1 MNEKNSIIKN
11 ANPDR
16 VKVIKMQSS
25 INETTVEQRL
35 REKQKRLKAID
46 IEEKIPVL
54 EPEQVEKTIIIK
66 KKRNKIVPILT
77 LSVLGCLA
85 SSMYV
90 IMGDKEIK
98 TGVEPMELAKVESN
112 RSDLTEVKPTIYEPK
127 NEVET
132 IESVESIEKQDI
144 VGEILQTAEVQKTE
158 VKTNDNLTLPVT
170 DVIVQNSKDEESLDS
185 LIHMINNDIAINKE
199 NNESE
204 QKETITTQS
213 PVVQQNEEKREARAD
228 SLETQSSLEIQ
239 EAKLLEPQ
247 IQVEPIQEVEKET
260 PVIVEVNEP
269 KEDKSF
275 FEITSLTDN
284 TLEKQEEEFKRKE
297 ELLELELARLKL
309 EQSKKP
315 RYDPSEWIN
324 ITILKDANKYD
335 QFGTW
340 VEVKARN
347 KY

>member
-98 TGVEPMELAKVESN
+98 TGVEPMELAKIESN

-132 IESVESIEKQDI
+132 IESVESVEKQDI

-213 PVVQQNEEKREARAD
+213 PVVQQNEEKREAGTD
-228 SLETQSSLEIQ
+228 SLETQ
-239 EAKLLEPQ
+239 EAKLTETQ
-247 IQVEPIQEVEKET
+247 IQLEPIQEVEKET
-260 PVIVEVNEP
+260 PVIVEVNDP